1 MMRFM
6 LFTLLVL
13 YEIQAYMT
21 DQPSFADRLN
31 HIYEKLEKFTIAP
44 SKKLNSKLYAKLDRL
59 NSLKP
64 GELTDEDEE
73 LLSAMQMW
81 GTISD
86 DQLKGVVQE
95 FQNLKEDKSDRVDEY
110 SDGDWNDDVSFLV
123 FTNLNIF

>member
-1 MMRFM
+1 
-6 LFTLLVL
+6 
-13 YEIQAYMT
+13 MT

-44 SKKLNSKLYAKLDRL
+44 SKKFNSKLYAKLDRL

-64 GELTDEDEE
+64 EELTDEDEE

-95 FQNLKEDKSDRVDEY
+95 FQNLKDDKSDREDY
-110 SDGDWNDDVSFLV
+110 SDGDWNDDVSYYRDYYYCI
-123 FTNLNIF
+123 N